1 MTPSAASLSD
11 MALPQEFVDMIEGY
25 SFAPFSSLADTLQ
38 ATAPEVSVRL
48 NPAKNTAFP
57 SAAVPVAWWQG
68 GFYLPE
74 RGAFTFDPSLHQ
86 GVYYV
91 QDAASMFMA
100 RVARVL
106 AGGEPVRWLDACAAP
121 GGKTTAVLDALPQ
134 GSVVVANEF
143 VRTRAD
149 ILRENLAKWGKPD
162 VKVTNAD
169 TKIFRKYP
177 GLFHIV
183 AADVPCS
190 GEGMMR
196 KDPEAVAQWSPG
208 LVESCARRQRE
219 IVENLWTALAPGG
232 YFVYS
237 TCTFNRTEN
246 EELVQW
252 MMDEFSAVPVEIPV
266 EQSWGISPG
275 IDVDF
280 PCYRFIP
287 GVTRGEGFFIAVLR
301 KPHSGSPQQKTKSK
315 SKQRKVVQSKTDIRG
330 WLLSDAQVEL
340 VEDKDKV
347 FAVSATPLALEMP
360 EELRPA
366 MEIAVIK
373 GRDLIPTQQ
382 LAMSTILSQDSF
394 PSVEVD
400 RLTALQYLRCEAL
413 KLPEDT
419 PKGITLLKYCG
430 RPLGFVK
437 NLGNRANNLYPAE
450 WRIRSAINP
459 TSLPPLP
466 LE

>member
-1 MTPSAASLSD
+1 

-25 SFAPFSSLADTLQ
+25 RFPPFSGLADTLQ

-48 NPAKNTAFP
+48 NPEKNTVFP
-57 SAAVPVAWWQG
+57 SAASPVAWWQG

-74 RGAFTFDPSLHQ
+74 RGSFTFDPQLHQ
-86 GVYYV
+86 GRYYV
-91 QDAASMFMA
+91 QDAASMFIA
-100 RVARVL
+100 HIARVL

-169 TKIFRKYP
+169 TKIFRKYS
-177 GLFHIV
+177 GLFHVV

-246 EELVQW
+246 EEMVQW
-252 MMDEFSAVPVEIPV
+252 MIDEFGAIPVDIPV

-275 IDVDF
+275 INVDF

-287 GVTRGEGFFIAVLR
+287 GVTRGEGLFIAVLR
-301 KPHSGSPQQKTKSK
+301 KPHSDSSPQKTKSK
-315 SKQRKVVQSKTDIRG
+315 SKQRKAVQPKTDIRG
-330 WLLSDAQVEL
+330 WLLPDAQIEFL
-340 VEDKDKV
+340 EDKDKV
-347 FAVSATPLALEMP
+347 FAVSTTPLALEMP

-382 LAMSTILSQDSF
+382 LAMSTILSPDSF
-394 PSVEVD
+394 RSVQVD

-413 KLPEDT
+413 KLPDDT
-419 PKGITLLKYCG
+419 PKGFTLLKYNG
-430 RPLGFVK
+430 APLGFVK

-450 WRIRSAINP
+450 WRI
-459 TSLPPLP
+459 
-466 LE
+466 

>member
-1 MTPSAASLSD
+1 MTHSAASLSD
-11 MALPQEFVDMIEGY
+11 MTLPQEFVNMIEGY
-25 SFAPFSSLADTLQ
+25 GFAPFSGLADTLQ
-38 ATAPEVSVRL
+38 AAQPEVSVRL
-48 NPAKNTAFP
+48 NPGKNTALP
-57 SAAVPVAWWQG
+57 SAAVPVPWWQG

-74 RGAFTFDPSLHQ
+74 RGAFTFDPQLHQ
-86 GVYYV
+86 GTYYV
-91 QDAASMFMA
+91 QDAASMFIA
-100 RVARVL
+100 RVADVI
-106 AGGEPVRWLDACAAP
+106 AGGQPVRWLDACAAP

-177 GLFHIV
+177 GLFHVV

-208 LVESCARRQRE
+208 LVESCARRQKE
-219 IVENLWTALAPGG
+219 IVENVWQALMPGG

-246 EELVQW
+246 EEMVQW
-252 MMDEFSAVPVEIPV
+252 MMDEYGAIPVEIPV
-266 EQSWGISPG
+266 EASWGISSG
-275 IDVDF
+275 IGVDF

-287 GVTRGEGFFIAVLR
+287 GITRGEGLFIAVLR
-301 KPHSGSPQQKTKSK
+301 KPASGTPRQNVKNKAR
-315 SKQRKVVQSKTDIRG
+315 QRKAMQPKADIRG
-330 WLLSDAQVEL
+330 WLLPEASVEI
-340 VEDKDKV
+340 VEEKDKV
-347 FAVSATPLALEMP
+347 VAVSTTPLALEMP

-366 MEIAVIK
+366 MEMAIIK
-373 GRDLIPTQQ
+373 GRDFIPTQQ
-382 LAMSTILSQDSF
+382 LALSTILSPGCF
-394 PSVEVD
+394 PAVEVD

-413 KLPEDT
+413 KLPDNT
-419 PKGITLLKYCG
+419 PKGITLLYYNG

-450 WRIRSAINP
+450 WRIRSTVNP
-459 TSLPPLP
+459 ASLPPLP
-466 LE
+466 W